1 MKALTKLLIAPLCIL
16 LVFSILGC
24 ASVERVSSDDPFSQ
38 QLDIEYANRQNAQN
52 WMLTSAIALVIGVIG
67 GTVCTTLGNIS
78 QLNQTA
84 AIVGI
89 VTSYSL
95 SRVGAGVGT
104 VELLRWNR
112 AFDEYLETLRLQS
125 QYYNTIEWTKKNPD

>member
-1 MKALTKLLIAPLCIL
+1 
-16 LVFSILGC
+16 
-24 ASVERVSSDDPFSQ
+24 
-38 QLDIEYANRQNAQN
+38 
-52 WMLTSAIALVIGVIG
+52 MLTSAIALVIGVIG